1 MVLGRAWLSSGPLL
15 PLLLLLLLLVP
26 PALGQHSVLLDG
38 DLVLGGLFPVHEKG
52 DGTPCSAKLYNR
64 GLQRLEAMLFAVDR
78 INSDRRLLP
87 HTTIGVNILDTCST
101 DTYAL
106 NQSLAFIK
114 APLDVMDTVAFE
126 CADRSTPR
134 PKYRSKAVSGV
145 VGGSYSTISINVAN
159 LFRLF
164 RIPQI
169 SPAST
174 AQALSDK
181 SRFEFFARTVPPDTF
196 QATALVDM
204 VQLFNW
210 SYVSTIA
217 SEGSYGESGMDAFHR
232 QAAERNI
239 CIAVTEKVPRDAT
252 AKTFENIIMNLQKK
266 PMARGVILFVR
277 AEDARGVLEAAKR
290 LRLREPFHWIA
301 SDGWGK
307 QESLVQGVEEVAEGA
322 ITVELTSR
330 RVAAFDRYMAEL
342 TPDTNRRNPWFRD
355 YWQAFFGCSLE
366 PDAAEDTACDS
377 ALRLRPET
385 GFVQE
390 SKVQFV
396 IDAVYAFAHALEV
409 LQLDVCGS
417 NRYVCANMR
426 RYDGGDF
433 YKKYLLNVSFTDIAG
448 SKVQFDARGDGLAR
462 YTIFNFQRVAN
473 GQHQYKVIGQWG
485 QGELN
490 MSRGEVQWNGGT
502 DPDRPPPRPSQSPS
516 DGRDL
521 TPLTPT
527 DPDGDLWVT
536 DLTPVEVSVPL
547 SVCALPCGVGE
558 VKLMQQGDTCCW
570 MCDKCEPFEFMKDE
584 HTCEDCGHGRWP
596 YPDKLSCYDLE
607 VQYMKWTSPLAI
619 GPIAI
624 AVIGIVLTVA
634 VILVFL
640 RRDDTPI
647 VKASGRELSYMLLA
661 GILICYLNTFL
672 LLTKPSPAACALQ
685 RVGVGL
691 GFAFIYSALFTK
703 TNRISRIFDSASRSA
718 KRPSFISPKSQIVI
732 TTLLISVQLLATAV
746 WLLVELPGVRYDYPD
761 RGQVILKCR
770 IKDSSFLVSLVY
782 NMVLIVVCTVYAVKA
797 RKVPENFNE
806 TKFIAFTMYT
816 TCIIWLAFVPI
827 YFGTGNSFEVQITT
841 LCVAI
846 SLSASVALICLYA
859 PKVYIIVFHPEKNVR
874 KLTMNSAAYRRAVS
888 SSAAPSF
895 NHALAMTE
903 VVKLQGSSA
912 AGSQATATSVVPQ
925 EDGDHRQRP
934 NNTAPL

>member
-1 MVLGRAWLSSGPLL
+1 MQPGWLRTVPSPLVL
-15 PLLLLLLLLVP
+15 PLLLVLLLVP

-134 PKYRSKAVSGV
+134 PKYRFKSVSGV

-181 SRFEFFARTVPPDTF
+181 TRYEFFARTVPPDTF

-217 SEGSYGESGMDAFHR
+217 SDGYYGHSGMDAFHR

-239 CIAVTEKVPRDAT
+239 CIAVAEKVPRDAT

-307 QESLVQGVEEVAEGA
+307 QESLVQGVEEVADGA

-355 YWQAFFGCSLE
+355 YWQAFFGCSLA
-366 PDAAEDTACDS
+366 PDAAEDTACDP

-396 IDAVYAFAHALEV
+396 IDAVYAFAHALEA
-409 LQLDVCGS
+409 LQLNVCGV
-417 NRYVCANMR
+417 NLAVCQEMR
-426 RYDGGDF
+426 KYDGGDF
-433 YKKYLLNVSFTDIAG
+433 YKKYILNVSFTG
-448 SKVQFDARGDGLAR
+448 KFKEN
-462 YTIFNFQRVAN
+462 TIGV
-473 GQHQYKVIGQWG
+473 Y
-485 QGELN
+485 QGGALSCVLYMLFSN
-490 MSRGEVQWNGGT
+490 
-502 DPDRPPPRPSQSPS
+502 
-516 DGRDL
+516 DL
-521 TPLTPT
+521 CL
-527 DPDGDLWVT
+527 
-536 DLTPVEVSVPL
+536 SVPED
-547 SVCALPCGVGE
+547 VTIVQYANDTQ
-558 VKLMQQGDTCCW
+558 LMGDTCCW

-619 GPIAI
+619 GPIVI
-624 AVIGIVLTVA
+624 AVIGILLTLL
-634 VILVFL
+634 VIALFL
-640 RRDDTPI
+640 RHDDTPI

-874 KLTMNSAAYRRAVS
+874 KLTMNSATYRRVPS
-888 SSAAPSF
+888 SSAAPSL
-895 NHALAMTE
+895 NHKRAS
-903 VVKLQGSSA
+903 GA
-912 AGSQATATSVVPQ
+912 AGRAPPPAPAVHVVENPLPAEEPALRRRVSATGRRGAADSDGPPSYASVVGPARGAPDWTPEAAADWPD
-925 EDGDHRQRP
+925 EDDSTRAHCGDS
-934 NNTAPL
+934 PLSNGVEPALLPAADIYPDAKELAI

>member
-1 MVLGRAWLSSGPLL
+1 MTPD
-15 PLLLLLLLLVP
+15 
-26 PALGQHSVLLDG
+26 HSVLLDG

-134 PKYRSKAVSGV
+134 PKYRFKSVSGV

-181 SRFEFFARTVPPDTF
+181 TRYEFFARTVPPDTF

-217 SEGSYGESGMDAFHR
+217 SDGYYGHSGMDAFHR

-239 CIAVTEKVPRDAT
+239 CIAVAEKVPRDAT

-307 QESLVQGVEEVAEGA
+307 QESLVHGVEEVAEGA

-355 YWQAFFGCSLE
+355 YWQAFFGCSLA
-366 PDAAEDTACDS
+366 PDAAEDTACDP
-377 ALRLRPET
+377 ALRLRTET

-396 IDAVYAFAHALEV
+396 IDAVYAFAHALEA
-409 LQLDVCGS
+409 LQLNVCGV
-417 NRYVCANMR
+417 NLAVCQEMR
-426 RYDGGDF
+426 KYDGGDF
-433 YKKYLLNVSFTDIAG
+433 YKKYILNVSFTDMAG
-448 SKVQFDARGDGLAR
+448 SKVMFDERGDGMAR
-462 YTIFNFQRVAN
+462 YTIFNYQRDPVT
-473 GQHQYKVIGQWG
+473 GLHQYKVIGQWE
-485 QGELN
+485 GELN
-490 MSRGEVQWNGGT
+490 MSADSVRWNRG
-502 DPDRPPPRPSQSPS
+502 PD
-516 DGRDL
+516 DL
-521 TPLTPT
+521 
-527 DPDGDLWVT
+527 VNR
-536 DLTPVEVSVPL
+536 VPL
-547 SVCALPCGVGE
+547 SVCSLPCEVGE
-558 VKLMQQGDTCCW
+558 VKYMQQGDTCCW

-607 VQYMKWTSPLAI
+607 VQYMKWSSPLAI

-624 AVIGIVLTVA
+624 AVIGILLTLL
-634 VILVFL
+634 VIALFL
-640 RRDDTPI
+640 RHDDTPI

-874 KLTMNSAAYRRAVS
+874 KLTMNSATYRRVPS
-888 SSAAPSF
+888 SSAAPSL
-895 NHALAMTE
+895 NHTSATTE
-903 VVKLQGSSA
+903 VKLLASSG

>member
-1 MVLGRAWLSSGPLL
+1 MQSKWLQTVSGPPL
-15 PLLLLLLLLVP
+15 PLLLVLLLVP

-134 PKYRSKAVSGV
+134 PKYRFKSVSGV

-181 SRFEFFARTVPPDTF
+181 TRYEFFARTVPPDTF

-217 SEGSYGESGMDAFHR
+217 SDGYYGHSGMDAFHR

-239 CIAVTEKVPRDAT
+239 CIAVAEKVPRDAT

-355 YWQAFFGCSLE
+355 YWQAFFGCSLA
-366 PDAAEDTACDS
+366 PDAAEDTACDP

-396 IDAVYAFAHALEV
+396 IDAVYAFAHALET
-409 LQLDVCGS
+409 LQLNVCGV
-417 NRYVCANMR
+417 NLAVCQEMR
-426 RYDGGDF
+426 KYDGGDF
-433 YKKYLLNVSFTDIAG
+433 YKKYILNVSFTG
-448 SKVQFDARGDGLAR
+448 KL
-462 YTIFNFQRVAN
+462 
-473 GQHQYKVIGQWG
+473 
-485 QGELN
+485 L
-490 MSRGEVQWNGGT
+490 
-502 DPDRPPPRPSQSPS
+502 
-516 DGRDL
+516 
-521 TPLTPT
+521 
-527 DPDGDLWVT
+527 VT
-536 DLTPVEVSVPL
+536 
-547 SVCALPCGVGE
+547 
-558 VKLMQQGDTCCW
+558 
-570 MCDKCEPFEFMKDE
+570 
-584 HTCEDCGHGRWP
+584 
-596 YPDKLSCYDLE
+596 
-607 VQYMKWTSPLAI
+607 
-619 GPIAI
+619 
-624 AVIGIVLTVA
+624 
-634 VILVFL
+634 
-640 RRDDTPI
+640 
-647 VKASGRELSYMLLA
+647 LSYYM
-661 GILICYLNTFL
+661 
-672 LLTKPSPAACALQ
+672 
-685 RVGVGL
+685 
-691 GFAFIYSALFTK
+691 
-703 TNRISRIFDSASRSA
+703 
-718 KRPSFISPKSQIVI
+718 
-732 TTLLISVQLLATAV
+732 
-746 WLLVELPGVRYDYPD
+746 
-761 RGQVILKCR
+761 
-770 IKDSSFLVSLVY
+770 
-782 NMVLIVVCTVYAVKA
+782 M
-797 RKVPENFNE
+797 
-806 TKFIAFTMYT
+806 
-816 TCIIWLAFVPI
+816 
-827 YFGTGNSFEVQITT
+827 
-841 LCVAI
+841 
-846 SLSASVALICLYA
+846 
-859 PKVYIIVFHPEKNVR
+859 
-874 KLTMNSAAYRRAVS
+874 
-888 SSAAPSF
+888 
-895 NHALAMTE
+895 
-903 VVKLQGSSA
+903 
-912 AGSQATATSVVPQ
+912 
-925 EDGDHRQRP
+925 
-934 NNTAPL
+934 